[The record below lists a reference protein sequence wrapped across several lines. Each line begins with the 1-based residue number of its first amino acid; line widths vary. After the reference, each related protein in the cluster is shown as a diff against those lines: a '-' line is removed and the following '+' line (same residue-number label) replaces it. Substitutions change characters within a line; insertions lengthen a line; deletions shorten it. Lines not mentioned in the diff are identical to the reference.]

1 MPGNSTPAT
10 IVALHL
16 SVLITIS
23 VIWNRMVPQPYM
35 DEIFHI
41 PQAQRYCQGDFWT
54 WDPKLT
60 TPPGLYVLS
69 NILLA
74 ARRPLCST
82 FLLRLTNLSYT
93 FIILFTVA
101 SLLKLIHPHITRQEQ
116 LNSAAVIICFP
127 ILWFFNFLYYTDG
140 GSSAFVLLSWLA
152 AKKRHHLLSA
162 LGSAVAVTFR
172 QTNIIWSLFIVGTAL
187 LELSTPAERR
197 RFDPKAAFVESP
209 LQLIHALTGFIQMLL
224 SKFTRVITISLPY
237 LGLLAGFAAFV
248 KWNGGI
254 VLGDRSNHIP
264 SMHVVQL
271 FYFAAFSAGM
281 SMFAILGVV
290 PVARLIRRP
299 TFKSSL
305 ILLTVASIMA
315 LCIYKFTNVHPF
327 LLADNRHYTFYI
339 WRLMSRYNGIILY
352 ALVPAYIAAACFCWQ
367 AIGTEQTILWVVIYA
382 VATMLTLIPSPL
394 LEFRYFITPYLIYR
408 IAMRQPR
415 GVWLFLE
422 LLFYTVINAATVWMF
437 LNKPFRW
444 AHQEGV
450 QRFMW

>member
-1 MPGNSTPAT
+1 MPGYSTPTA
-10 IVALHL
+10 IAALHL
-16 SVLITIS
+16 SVLISIS
-23 VIWNRMVPQPYM
+23 LIWNRMVPQPYM

-41 PQAQRYCQGDFWT
+41 PQAQRYCQGDYWT

-60 TPPGLYVLS
+60 TPPGLYVIS

-74 ARRPLCST
+74 ARRPLCSA

-93 FIILFTVA
+93 FIILFTAA
-101 SLLKLIHPHITRQEQ
+101 SLLKTMHPHLTRQER
-116 LNSAAVIICFP
+116 LNSAAVIVCFP

-140 GSSAFVLLSWLA
+140 GSSAFILLSWLA
-152 AKKRHHLLSA
+152 AKRRLHLLSA
-162 LGSAVAVTFR
+162 LGSAIAVTFR

-197 RFDPKAAFVESP
+197 RFDPKAAFVQSP
-209 LQLIHALTGFIQMLL
+209 LQLVHALTGFIQMLL

-254 VLGDRSNHIP
+254 VLGDRSNHVP
-264 SMHVVQL
+264 SLHVVQL

-290 PVARLIRRP
+290 PVARLIRKP
-299 TFKSSL
+299 TLRSSL
-305 ILLTVASIMA
+305 VLLAVASAMA
-315 LCIYKFTNVHPF
+315 LCVYKFTNVHPF
-327 LLADNRHYTFYI
+327 LLADNRHYTFYV
-339 WRLMSRYNGIILY
+339 WRLMSHFNGKALY
-352 ALVPAYIAAACFCWQ
+352 ALVPAYMAAAWVCWQ
-367 AIGTEQTILWVVIYA
+367 ALGTEQTILWIVIYA

-422 LLFYTVINAATVWMF
+422 LIFYAAINVVTVWIF
-437 LNKPFRW
+437 LNKPFKW
-444 AHQEGV
+444 PHQEGV